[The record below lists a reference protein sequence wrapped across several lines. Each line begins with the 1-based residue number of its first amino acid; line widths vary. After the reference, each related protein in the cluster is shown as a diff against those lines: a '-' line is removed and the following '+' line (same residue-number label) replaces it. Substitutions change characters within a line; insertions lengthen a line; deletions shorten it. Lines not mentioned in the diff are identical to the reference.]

1 MESSNS
7 LHALLQCLVCS
18 LMVGTMIT
26 FAADAFV
33 VDSAESGT
41 CHDVIEAHYPR
52 QYVAY
57 RATNGTTPTF
67 DGRLDE
73 PFWEEV
79 PFTEDYVDISTTTIP
94 KFITK
99 AKIRWDDEWVYVGGY
114 IQDTA
119 VWANITYTCHCYNQS
134 EDQVI
139 FHDND
144 FEVFFDVDG
153 TCHNYKEYE
162 MNAANQNWDLIL
174 NAPYENG
181 GYENSTRVFGKAGF
195 DMVPPLHCA
204 TFTDGTLNDPA
215 SRPTYWSVEIAFPI
229 EKLVLGTTL
238 ATAAGGTGVPKDKQ
252 FWRINFSRVEWAVKI
267 VNGRYEKF
275 PSCQSCPNPG
285 TPTCD
290 NWVWSPMYTID
301 VHHPEMWGF
310 LQFSV
315 DAPNTTAPI
324 RNIEWGPRY
333 VAHELYYAQVNY
345 YVAYGAY
352 TNDVAVLAP
361 LANHNVTLSGDCMSS
376 INIWTTSA
384 STKAAPNGDGKGS
397 KHSYIALI
405 VSRDAPL
412 AVTINNDR
420 YILAHYFNASYTVV
434 DLMATLASLR

>member
-1 MESSNS
+1 M
-7 LHALLQCLVCS
+7 S
-18 LMVGTMIT
+18 LMTVVGVVVLCLSG
-26 FAADAFV
+26 AALTQAAL
-33 VDSAESGT
+33 SETSSGEND
-41 CHDVIEAHYPR
+41 CQAIIDAHYPK

-57 RATNGTTPTF
+57 RASNGSTPTF
-67 DGRLDE
+67 DGNLNE
-73 PFWEEV
+73 PFWQDV
-79 PFTEDYVDISTTTIP
+79 PFTDDYVDISTTTIP

-99 AKIRWDDEWVYVGGY
+99 AKIRWDDDFVYVGGY

-119 VWANITYTCHCYNQS
+119 IWANITYTCHCYNQS

-204 TFTDGTLNDPA
+204 TYVDGMLNNPA
-215 SRPTYWSVEIAFPI
+215 SGPSFWSVEIAFPI

-238 ATAAGGTGVPKDKQ
+238 AASNGGRGVPRDKQ
-252 FWRINFSRVEWAVKI
+252 FWRINFSRVEWAVKVI
-267 VNGRYEKF
+267 NNKYYKY

-285 TPTCD
+285 APVSD

-310 LQFSV
+310 LQFST

-324 RNIEWGPRY
+324 HNVEWGARY
-333 VAHELYYAQVNY
+333 IAHELYYAQVNY
-345 YVAYGAY
+345 FAAYGEY
-352 TNDVAVLAP
+352 SSDVATLAP
-361 LANHNVTLSGDCMSS
+361 MAHYNATLIGGCSSS
-376 INIWTTSA
+376 ITIWTSAASGTQEEETTS
-384 STKAAPNGDGKGS
+384 KQKERQ
-397 KHSYIALI
+397 SYVALI
-405 VSRDAPL
+405 VSKDVP
-412 AVTINNDR
+412 VGVSITDGR
-420 YILAHYFNASYTVV
+420 YILAHYFNESYTAQMLK
-434 DLMATLASLR
+434 DELAVSPSFLSH